1 MRRLIVNGD
10 DFGLTP
16 GVNRAILEA
25 HERGIVTSA
34 TLMAQG
40 AAFDQA
46 VRAAQSAASLSVG
59 CHVLLVD
66 GSPVLNPNQVSSLIC
81 NRNGAGR
88 ERFCEGFGGLARRA
102 FLGRL
107 VPEQIEA
114 EVTAQIGRLQ
124 AAGIRVSHVDTH
136 KHTHMLPQVLTP
148 LLRAAAASGVHRIR
162 NPFEFVRLSLLAQR
176 AGMWKRFAQVKLLG
190 GLGRKFHEAVRRAG
204 MLTPDGTFGIVSTG
218 GLDERLLRF
227 MIQHLDEGTWE
238 LVCHPGYN
246 DAELQTVRTRLRA
259 SRERELQLLGSA
271 QARELL
277 QGAGIELI
285 SYEQLQG

>member
-1 MRRLIVNGD
+1 M
-10 DFGLTP
+10 
-16 GVNRAILEA
+16 EA

-40 AAFDQA
+40 AAFGPA
-46 VRAAQSAASLSVG
+46 VSAAQSAPGLSVG
-59 CHVLLVD
+59 CHVLMVD
-66 GSPVLNPNQVSSLIC
+66 GAPVLDPTQVSSLIC
-81 NRNGAGR
+81 NRDGAAGA
-88 ERFCEGFGGLARRA
+88 RFCEGFGGLARRA

-107 VPEQIEA
+107 LPEQIEA
-114 EVTAQIGRLQ
+114 EVTAQIGRLR

-136 KHTHMLPQVLTP
+136 KHTHMLPQVLRP
-148 LLRAAAASGVHRIR
+148 MLRAAAASGVRRIR

-190 GLGRKFHEAVRRAG
+190 GLSRNFHEAVRRAG

-227 MIQHLDEGTWE
+227 MIQHLEEGTWE

-271 QARELL
+271 QAREFL
-277 QGAGIELI
+277 QDAGIELI
-285 SYEQLQG
+285 SYEELEG